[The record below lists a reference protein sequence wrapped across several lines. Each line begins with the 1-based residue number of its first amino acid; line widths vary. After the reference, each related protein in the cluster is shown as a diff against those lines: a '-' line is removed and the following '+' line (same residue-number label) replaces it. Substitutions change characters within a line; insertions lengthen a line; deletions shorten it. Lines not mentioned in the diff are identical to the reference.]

1 MIHGQA
7 ESAIPSPE
15 PLGRSACERK
25 EGAASPETAS
35 CTRKE
40 ASRQPIL
47 KPSKRDDQ
55 ILIAN
60 CVHARAKS
68 VAAVNIPAVP
78 LMSTLPPKAD
88 IAERNQDVR

>member
-25 EGAASPETAS
+25 EEAASPETAS
-35 CTRKE
+35 CIRKE

-68 VAAVNIPAVP
+68 VAAVK
-78 LMSTLPPKAD
+78 LLPVLQAGH
-88 IAERNQDVR
+88 IQMRAFCL